1 MGKSKKDVTAEA
13 KPKPDIAAA
22 EAAVDE
28 EMQTVQKN
36 IDIQSRSLQHLKT
49 IRTGKTKIL
58 EILRQS
64 GDTLDKKMLEALHER
79 FNDFVRQEAEI
90 LVILKTVTGFDSGT
104 AAPATLE
111 KAPQPAP
118 NAVDAAKTSADVR
131 ELVLQIAETNARLA
145 EAEKRNVKLEKEAAS
160 KSLQGTTDE
169 RDSLRKQ
176 IRDIQEENVQKKQAV
191 LKLLSVLRENPNLLK
206 KQEAQEEKVTTAVL
220 EAASSTPGTSTE
232 YDEIV
237 RHLDS
242 IKQRR
247 TRMTAIRERL
257 TQTQMDDTYQ
267 AALKRLEA
275 LSTIRQTL
283 EEATTSPEEAA
294 STPSGE
300 AGKPTSSTTS
310 VQLVREATDENDELL
325 DEVRREFIS
334 TLGSTAPA
342 QPRPSC
348 NKLTHSPASSCTSCD
363 KILPRL
369 TAIEDQLAT
378 QGHRLTMLVD
388 QINLLVSV
396 LSGGVSGYVEPV
408 HLPVTKAY
416 NHHHHQTSPAPTP
429 EHSLPGATPET
440 MHALSGILSDLAAGN
455 ASSNASFDSVLR
467 DVMSEGDQKVDG
479 LDEEAKKAVALS
491 QLNSARGKFEKQR
504 TLERIQNFASSGG
517 TSFEITGEDVASS
530 VEKDICLIIEHV
542 VPWLNKHDDE
552 VITPELATE
561 LRRLVVNQS
570 NRVCFPEGLNSDL
583 FITQLAT
590 IIDDTIMQFSGNTF
604 KSTHHLI
611 IPEISEILYNELAFF
626 KLIHNLDNFN
636 VIEEA

>member
-310 VQLVREATDENDELL
+310 VQLVREATDENDE
-325 DEVRREFIS
+325 
-334 TLGSTAPA
+334 
-342 QPRPSC
+342 
-348 NKLTHSPASSCTSCD
+348 
-363 KILPRL
+363 
-369 TAIEDQLAT
+369 
-378 QGHRLTMLVD
+378 
-388 QINLLVSV
+388 
-396 LSGGVSGYVEPV
+396 
-408 HLPVTKAY
+408 
-416 NHHHHQTSPAPTP
+416 
-429 EHSLPGATPET
+429 
-440 MHALSGILSDLAAGN
+440 
-455 ASSNASFDSVLR
+455 
-467 DVMSEGDQKVDG
+467 EGDQKVDG